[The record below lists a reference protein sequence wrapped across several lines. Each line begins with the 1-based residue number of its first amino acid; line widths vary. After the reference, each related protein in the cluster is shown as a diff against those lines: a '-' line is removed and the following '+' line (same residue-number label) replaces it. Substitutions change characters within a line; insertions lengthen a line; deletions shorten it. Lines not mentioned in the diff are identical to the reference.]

1 LEEQYAMTEDVL
13 RAHFNA
19 KAVDALI
26 ALLQSGQSPEIDP
39 KLFRDQLV
47 EAGIEADAASL
58 LDAAAEAALVERIP
72 VLRCPERLCRRII
85 DADDIAN
92 RHCSHCGADFREAGT
107 DPIEAVI
114 YRGSTTVSHSVP
126 WLIAVHGFNTR
137 GPWQEEFSWRV
148 AHRFKYHAPVLIYK
162 YGLVRFG
169 VLFRWR
175 HRVLARSLGQ
185 QIRKAVVQARDNQ
198 IEEPPDI
205 VIHSFGSQLFR
216 LVLESDEFSDLR
228 FGRVIAVGSVIRP
241 DFDWSSHIRHRR
253 IEAVLD
259 QCGGGDWAVPFAQ
272 FAIPGTGPGGRK
284 GFTDPAVINVRNAQ
298 YGHSTAFF
306 EAELARNLAYGGT
319 WDRFLR
325 EPLASFSDPTQFTP
339 AAWSPAYGFIR
350 WLIHAIVVLTISV
363 IMLAVAGLIILGVL
377 GAVDRIADFSRL
389 ATDFAAGVQ
398 SRFLSAIGRLL
409 P

>member
-1 LEEQYAMTEDVL
+1 LA
-13 RAHFNA
+13 
-19 KAVDALI
+19 
-26 ALLQSGQSPEIDP
+26 
-39 KLFRDQLV
+39 
-47 EAGIEADAASL
+47 
-58 LDAAAEAALVERIP
+58 
-72 VLRCPERLCRRII
+72 
-85 DADDIAN
+85 AN
-92 RHCSHCGADFREAGT
+92 RHCSHCETDFRETGD

-114 YRGSTTVSHSVP
+114 YRGSTAVSRSVP

-137 GPWQEEFSWRV
+137 GWRI
-148 AHRFKYHAPVLIYK
+148 ANRFKYHAPVLIYK

-175 HRVLARSLGQ
+175 HRVLARRLGQ
-185 QIRKAVVQARDNQ
+185 QIRRAVIQARENQ

-216 LVLESDEFSDLR
+216 LVLEAEEFSDLR
-228 FGRVIAVGSVIRP
+228 FGRVVAVGSVIRP
-241 DFDWSSHIRHRR
+241 DFKWSSYISISR

-272 FAIPGTGPGGRK
+272 FGRH

-306 EAELARNLAYGGT
+306 EAELARNLARGGL

-325 EPLASFSDPTQFTP
+325 EPLASFSDPTGFAP
-339 AAWSPAYGFIR
+339 AAWSPVYGLIR
-350 WLIHAIVVLTISV
+350 WLVHVFVVVTIIVT
-363 IMLAVAGLIILGVL
+363 MLAVAGLLILGVL
-377 GAVDRIADFSRL
+377 GSIDRIADLGRMAVEL
-389 ATDFAAGVQ
+389 AVGLQ
-398 SRFLSAIGRLL
+398 SKFLSAIGRFL

>member
-1 LEEQYAMTEDVL
+1 
-13 RAHFNA
+13 
-19 KAVDALI
+19 
-26 ALLQSGQSPEIDP
+26 LLQSGQSPEIDP
-39 KLFRDQLV
+39 KLFQDQLV
-47 EAGIEADAASL
+47 EAGIEADAVSL
-58 LDAAAEAALVERIP
+58 LAAAAEAVLVEKIP

-92 RHCSHCGADFREAGT
+92 RHCSHCGTDFRETG
-107 DPIEAVI
+107 DEPIEAVI
-114 YRGSTTVSHSVP
+114 YRGSTAASRSVP

-137 GPWQEEFSWRV
+137 GPWQEDFSWRV
-148 AHRFKYHAPVLIYK
+148 ANRFKYHAPVLIYK

-175 HRVLARSLGQ
+175 HRVLAWHLGQ
-185 QIRKAVVQARDNQ
+185 QIRRAVIQARENQ

-241 DFDWSSHIRHRR
+241 DFDWSSYIRNGR

-272 FAIPGTGPGGRK
+272 FTIPGTGPGGRK

-306 EAELARNLAYGGT
+306 EAELARNLARGGV

-325 EPLASFSDPTQFTP
+325 EPLASFSDPTRFAP
-339 AAWSPAYGFIR
+339 AAWSPVCGLIR
-350 WLIHAIVVLTISV
+350 WLIHTFVVVTVSVTLLAI
-363 IMLAVAGLIILGVL
+363 AGLLILGVL
-377 GAVDRIADFSRL
+377 GSVDRFADLGRIAI
-389 ATDFAAGVQ
+389 DFAASVQ
-398 SRFLSAIGRLL
+398 SRLLSAIGRLL